1 MHHSVSAADGWVQRA
16 QWLAIGLIAW
26 LLLVI
31 LSMGWL
37 HTALGPRLDQAL
49 ASPLIHWPPWWLRS
63 GLSTLARP
71 WLVLTGGAFA
81 VVLMGRA
88 LWNRRW
94 TAVLA
99 GILVP
104 LACLS
109 GLSELRH
116 GWLGLGNHAFPSG
129 HAVAGFAVLGMLA
142 ILAPAGWAAH
152 GWWRV
157 VWVAGVLVVA
167 VGNVTLHAHLPGDV
181 ISAALLVTAVTGVV
195 LGILP
200 PRPVWAGSGAG
211 RGTMGQ
217 L

>member
-1 MHHSVSAADGWVQRA
+1 MRRSVSGADGWAQRA

-26 LLLVI
+26 LLLVFV
-31 LSMGWL
+31 SVGWL
-37 HTALGPRLDQAL
+37 HTDLGPRLDQAL

-63 GLSTLARP
+63 ALSTLARP
-71 WLVLTGGAFA
+71 WLVLIGGALA
-81 VVLMGRA
+81 VALLGRA
-88 LWNRRW
+88 LWERRA
-94 TAVLA
+94 TAALAAVLVA
-99 GILVP
+99 LASLV
-104 LACLS
+104 
-109 GLSELRH
+109 GLSELRQ
-116 GWLGLGNHAFPSG
+116 GWLDLGNHAFPSG
-129 HAVAGFAVLGMLA
+129 HAVAGFAVLAMLA
-142 ILAPAGWAAH
+142 ILAPAGWSAH
-152 GWWRV
+152 GWWHL

-167 VGNVTLHAHLPGDV
+167 AGNVTLHAHLPGDV